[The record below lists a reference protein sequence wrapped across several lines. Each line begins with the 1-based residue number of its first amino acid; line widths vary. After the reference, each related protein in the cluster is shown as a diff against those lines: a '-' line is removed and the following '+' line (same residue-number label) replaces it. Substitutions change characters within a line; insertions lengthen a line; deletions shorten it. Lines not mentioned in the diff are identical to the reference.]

1 MLHRMPKLK
10 QNDEKTCL
18 YDDILHN
25 RQSNLV
31 RDTERKGKSSHDIAN
46 FVFALGNN
54 SGKHHY
60 H

>member
-1 MLHRMPKLK
+1 MPKLK